1 MMRSQ
6 FRRATCLRA
15 IVIAVLVCAFAG
27 ASKIAEAAQQSQSP
41 PPAQQAPAPPATNQA
56 TPPLAPITSPE
67 IDALAAKLVPEIA
80 RRHFGRVVVFGASG
94 PGDKLTQ
101 LGQAI
106 GDAVSD
112 SLARRAQDFKVID
125 RDIMREALKK
135 LRISDAA
142 LLNEYL
148 VTLICPKVQAGGA
161 VVVQIKDFDGNAANV
176 EVNLFDWREM
186 EKKPAYSGSFTISLN
201 DMQASAAKQLLND
214 DGKLLRVESQGSNEV
229 KDSIT
234 NPTCEYCP
242 LPAFSH
248 DKSTVNSSGEVW
260 LAVTVLTDGTP
271 TNISI
276 VKNGGDELDAKAVE
290 ALLKWKFKPGFDG
303 DGHPAEKRTSVEVQ
317 FEWFPNQNS
326 SRRIQPAGPIS
337 STPTPQNLRGTPICL
352 YCPRPD
358 YSQEAKKKK
367 IEGDV
372 WLEIL
377 VTPNG
382 DVTEAKVTKSLGYG
396 LDEEA
401 VKAVKKWRF
410 RPLMGPDG
418 QPIKLVATIQ
428 VRFQLF

>member
-1 MMRSQ
+1 MMR
-6 FRRATCLRA
+6 RHLRCA
-15 IVIAVLVCAFAG
+15 NWLGAFVIAG
-27 ASKIAEAAQQSQSP
+27 AAQLPTIP
-41 PPAQQAPAPPATNQA
+41 PTAQQAPAPPATNQTA
-56 TPPLAPITSPE
+56 STLTPISSPE

-80 RRHFGRVVVFGASG
+80 KRHFGRIVVFGASG
-94 PGDKLTQ
+94 PGDKLTR

-112 SLARRAQDFKVID
+112 SLARCAQDFKVID
-125 RDIMREALKK
+125 RETMREALKK

-148 VTLICPKVQAGGA
+148 VTFICPRVQAGGA
-161 VVVQIKDFDGNAANV
+161 VVVQIKNCEGNAASV
-176 EVNLFDWREM
+176 ELNLFDWREM
-186 EKKPAYSGSFTISLN
+186 EKKAAFSGSFTISLN
-201 DMQASAAKQLLND
+201 DMQASAAKQLMND
-214 DGKLLRVESQGSNEV
+214 DGELLRVEGQDNNEV

-242 LPAFSH
+242 LPEFPH

-276 VKNGGDELDAKAVE
+276 VKNAGDESDAKAVE
-290 ALLKWKFKPGFDG
+290 ALLTWKFKPGLDG

-326 SRRIQPAGPIS
+326 SRRIQPAGSIS
-337 STPTPQNLRGTPICL
+337 STTAPQNLRGTPICL

-358 YSQEAKKKK
+358 YTQEAKKKK
-367 IEGDV
+367 IEGEV
-372 WLEIL
+372 WVEVL
-377 VTPNG
+377 VTPSG
-382 DVTEAKVTKSLGYG
+382 DVAEAKVTRSLGYG

-401 VKAVKKWRF
+401 IKAVKKWKF
-410 RPLMGPDG
+410 RPLIGPEG
-418 QPIKLVATIQ
+418 KAIKVIATIQ
-428 VRFQLF
+428 VRFHLS